1 MCVPELVNR
10 TTRSSS
16 AMKDATIYRRYAD
29 DCMKLA
35 RAMPEHR
42 EQLVAMAAT
51 WQLLA
56 DAAEKK
62 RDAAEAPAKE

>member
-1 MCVPELVNR
+1 
-10 TTRSSS
+10 
-16 AMKDATIYRRYAD
+16 MKDATIYRRYAD